1 MLINVDY
8 IYAYLLYS
16 STYIIYIYN
25 IYYTC
30 ITYIYIYIV
39 YSYIYAFAR
48 ALQAQIRQ
56 KSHVDKM
63 DMDCT
68 YFWQNKT
75 KTGGSTVWLALRCFL
90 RKIENNNESKQRER
104 EREGRRKPVRLK
116 RTHSNLSKSEAEQ
129 IKVSDVL
136 NCLDFALQV
145 IRGAGT
151 VVKGIF
157 DAVQKAAGK
166 SQESWVSRRL
176 RIFTWWFIVDS
187 DAWIPCSFV
196 ENWKYSAQLVW
207 LMVSRASGS
216 ADALTSDCQAWKHRP
231 VATTWLNH

>member
-1 MLINVDY
+1 MLIVY
-8 IYAYLLYS
+8 
-16 STYIIYIYN
+16 TH
-25 IYYTC
+25 IYYTVVH
-30 ITYIYIYIV
+30 ISYTYNILYMYYIYMI

-63 DMDCT
+63 GMDCT

-75 KTGGSTVWLALRCFL
+75 KTGGSTVWLALGCFL
-90 RKIENNNESKQRER
+90 QKIENNNESKQREER
-104 EREGRRKPVRLK
+104 ERERRRKPVRLK

-231 VATTWLNH
+231 VATTSLNH